1 MVRSIS
7 THMDD
12 ERVEEIM
19 ERSEQLAEDGE
30 RVEPP
35 EEIEEE
41 A

>member
-1 MVRSIS
+1 
-7 THMDD
+7 MDD

-19 ERSEQLAEDGE
+19 EQSKRLAEEGE

-35 EEIEEE
+35 KEDEELEQN